1 MSQRSSSSKS
11 KSLGG
16 ALARSYALLSQNREK
31 KKNEQH
37 VTSQPKSAIASMKE
51 KIDSSEEKDQQ
62 ARVAWENSSPVAIN
76 SDPAMNGK
84 VMPQNIDFVTGQ
96 SALSDPEAS
105 GYQGS
110 ALKASAVPQTNLA
123 ENQKLDTSLGASAE
137 PGAESQENALG
148 TSTKT
153 QASVDTLSESAKSDL
168 AAALIDP
175 KLLWEDYFS
184 GLIDDAADAVE
195 ENVAEKE
202 SKLCHSLEVRHARR
216 RGEHR
221 FGDVCN
227 FPLKLIF
234 TPLKRGHGLAKTFA
248 SLLEM
253 EFGPLHAALQV
264 GRVVLEWSDNSMVT
278 PYPCDYEDE
287 VMKLDMQPYSEWV
300 KYTGKHH
307 SEAKKTIEGLDY
319 AGQIE
324 LTYKIA
330 SEKKRLLDALIEV
343 IIQYNKFHYYNLFD
357 RNCQHFVSDALEA
370 LKVELPAEFKGG
382 LGKYYKAL
390 IKGKTPSVPSKFKT
404 HSHLDLY
411 VKQKQ
416 EDGTITSMP
425 EHDLEFILAL
435 YFRFHL
441 ESKTKL
447 KKDRKEEWHCE
458 EEYCR
463 MQDIEGFIEL
473 QSMAIHNFKTI
484 S

>member
-1 MSQRSSSSKS
+1 MSLSSSSSSSSSKS
-11 KSLGG
+11 KSLKGS
-16 ALARSYALLSQNREK
+16 LAKSYALLLQNREK

-37 VTSQPKSAIASMKE
+37 ATSQPKSATASMKA
-51 KIDSSEEKDQQ
+51 KIDAFGEKDQQ
-62 ARVAWENSSPVAIN
+62 ASYSPIAIN
-76 SDPAMNGK
+76 SEGQVKPQK
-84 VMPQNIDFVTGQ
+84 VDFVNGQ
-96 SALSDPEAS
+96 SALSDPEPPRH
-105 GYQGS
+105 QGS
-110 ALKASAVPQTNLA
+110 ALKASAVPQTQLA
-123 ENQKLDTSLGASAE
+123 ESQKLNSSLGASIE
-137 PGAESQENALG
+137 PEAESQGA
-148 TSTKT
+148 SAKT
-153 QASVDTLSESAKSDL
+153 QASVDTLSESAKSEL
-168 AAALIDP
+168 AASLIDP

-202 SKLCHSLEVRHARR
+202 SELCHSLEVRHARR

-234 TPLKRGHGLAKTFA
+234 TPLKRGRGLAKTFA

-390 IKGKTPSVPSKFKT
+390 IAGKTPSVPSKFKT

-411 VKQKQ
+411 IKQKQ

-447 KKDRKEEWHCE
+447 KKDRKALDEWHCE
-458 EEYCR
+458 EEHCR